1 MQYPIPQN
9 VDIEDKLIGPLTL
22 KQFLYL
28 LGGGILEF
36 LWFSMFDMEFFV
48 LVSIPT
54 IGLAAALAFVKIYDK
69 PFIEFLLVMAHFVVT
84 SRRRV
89 WKRVPGA
96 LTTQSTKDQEVKT
109 KHKEEESR
117 LRKLAKEKQIRM
129 RNLSDLAVVLDTVG
143 GLEKP
148 SKTK

>member
-1 MQYPIPQN
+1 
-9 VDIEDKLIGPLTL
+9 
-22 KQFLYL
+22 
-28 LGGGILEF
+28 
-36 LWFSMFDMEFFV
+36 
-48 LVSIPT
+48 
-54 IGLAAALAFVKIYDK
+54 
-69 PFIEFLLVMAHFVVT
+69 MAHFVVT
-84 SRRRV
+84 SRRRI

-96 LTTQSTKDQEVKT
+96 LTIKSTKDQGVKT
-109 KHKEEESR
+109 KHKEEENR

>member
-1 MQYPIPQN
+1 QN

-36 LWFSMFDMEFFV
+36 LWFSMFDMELFI
-48 LVSIPT
+48 LISIPT
-54 IGLAAALAFVKIYDK
+54 IGLAAAFAFVKIYDK
-69 PFIEFLLVMAHFVVT
+69 PFIEFLLVMAHFVIT

-96 LTTQSTKDQEVKT
+96 LTIQSTKDQGVKT
-109 KHKEEESR
+109 KHKEEENR
-117 LRKLAKEKQIRM
+117 LRELAKEKQIRM